1 MLVFNLISL
10 LLIFSPSPRLPFQPL
25 GLSLGIFL
33 LFWIGKVVSLET
45 KGWKGTVRKKIKFVC
60 GNPLKSKNVYWRPSG
75 PLEKGKLFSDIF
87 IYDTA
92 LQGLA
97 LRGPCPAF
105 SWKLKSKPDPDSA
118 SEFLLPIQAVTSS
131 TSLYR
136 DGLLIGWN
144 NGASSHKVPFLGS
157 PCHNCDRLAL
167 CHT

>member
-1 MLVFNLISL
+1 MSTSRSISGYIPAIL
-10 LLIFSPSPRLPFQPL
+10 NRESCLFGNK
-25 GLSLGIFL
+25 GLEGNS
-33 LFWIGKVVSLET
+33 
-45 KGWKGTVRKKIKFVC
+45 KKKLKFVC
-60 GNPLKSKNVYWRPSG
+60 GNPLKSKNVYWRPSA
-75 PLEKGKLFSDIF
+75 PMEKGKLFSDIF

-92 LQGLA
+92 LQGLS

-118 SEFLLPIQAVTSS
+118 CEFLLLIQAVTSS

-157 PCHNCDRLAL
+157 PCPNFDRLAL